1 MQARKYIRFD
11 STQELHT
18 RLMSAERCDYR
29 IIARARA
36 PDRSSMRALARGAWP
51 HHNASGCAC
60 DPSGRPA
67 RTREGSP
74 ALPIFSGR
82 LRGSIR
88 LERTH
93 VFVPAERFQA
103 HQTVRRAMRSPS
115 AGVSNRNDALA
126 RRNRIFLHRC
136 HHIFVVETLRTRASP
151 PESRRESSDSGV
163 LIRLAVRRRAAS
175 SAPRSL
181 LADWLCRRST
191 SSPDPRTSPTSRAS
205 FSPAPPCRDWPR

>member
-1 MQARKYIRFD
+1 MHARKYIRFD

-36 PDRSSMRALARGAWP
+36 PNRSSMRALARGGWP
-51 HHNASGCAC
+51 HHNASGCAR

-93 VFVPAERFQA
+93 VFVPAERLQA

-136 HHIFVVETLRTRASP
+136 HHIFVVETLRTRASAP
-151 PESRRESSDSGV
+151 N
-163 LIRLAVRRRAAS
+163 RAANQAIRRFDS
-175 SAPRSL
+175 TCSQTPSRFFSASL
-181 LADWLCRRST
+181 TACGLAL
-191 SSPDPRTSPTSRAS
+191 
-205 FSPAPPCRDWPR
+205 PPVDFIT